1 MPDLRTHAPDNPD
14 FARVAEVRQ
23 LADLVELPVDIA
35 PTEAEAAAIARLLGA
50 RAVRKLRLR
59 GRLAPLPGGGWRLE
73 ATLGAT
79 VVQTCVVSL
88 DPVTTRVDQR
98 VTRTWLPQTALPET
112 AVAGAELVVDPE
124 EDDEIEPL
132 GARIDLGLVA
142 IEAQA
147 RRPAR
152 ADRRGRPRPRGRAA
166 PVRGA
171 GGAAGQARQ
180 GYVRVPVA
188 GACAG
193 PRNRYVARLVF
204 LSVRRP
210 RA

>member
-23 LADLVELPVDIA
+23 LADLAELPVDIA
-35 PTEAEAAAIARLLGA
+35 PTEAEAAAVARLLGA

-142 IEAQA
+142 IEALALALPAYPRKPGA
-147 RRPAR
+147 RLGPTA
-152 ADRRGRPRPRGRAA
+152 AAGLDPEDEPRPFAALAALRGKL
-166 PVRGA
+166 GKDT
-171 GGAAGQARQ
+171 
-180 GYVRVPVA
+180 
-188 GACAG
+188 
-193 PRNRYVARLVF
+193 
-204 LSVRRP
+204 
-210 RA
+210 